1 MKFPRAFYIANTLEI
16 FERLAWYG
24 FFTVSSLYMSSPKSQ
39 GGMAFTDA
47 ERGFLQGLIPF
58 LLYLFPVITGAL
70 ADRYG
75 YKRMFWISFFI
86 MCPGYYLLGQAQG
99 FWSFFFAFLA
109 VAIGAACF
117 KPVVLGTISRTTSAQ
132 NRGLGFG
139 IFYTMINLG
148 GFLGPFVAGYVRAIS
163 WEWVF
168 IMSACWIA
176 INMLILG
183 LFYREPENEA
193 CKEIKLDDR
202 KSKDSR
208 SLKVVLVEAQ
218 EVLGN
223 ARLAFLLI
231 PLIIGLLACVKFNVD
246 ISYYIY
252 AALCWL
258 GINLIWSQW
267 VKINENASL
276 TNSSHRNPLHN
287 SPKRPFDELPSG
299 KWYQQPI
306 VIGEAN
312 FLLYLLILAGFWT
325 VYNQLFF
332 TLPLYIRD
340 FVDTSDLVRALYT
353 IHPNLANFMAQV
365 NVEQLS
371 SIIETL
377 DWNRPAGE
385 IRSSLTHYK
394 ILLPIELVES
404 TRTAIASGILEPQFL
419 AKNWAQQY
427 RQINPEYIIN
437 LDFGAIILFQI
448 VLSQWLQRF
457 SSLKVIALGTVV
469 LALANLIGGLAHMV
483 VLSGFMVVAGVLVF
497 ALGEMVASPKSQE
510 YIAALAPANKAAV
523 FMGYYF
529 VSMALGMLFGGL
541 LSGWAYGTL
550 AHAKQAPYLM
560 WGLFALIGLVSAAA
574 LFIFQARLLNDK
586 TMN

>member
-1 MKFPRAFYIANTLEI
+1 MNIKFPRAFYVANTLEV

-24 FFTVSSLYMSSPKSQ
+24 FFTVSSLYMSSPKDQ
-39 GGMAFTDA
+39 GGMAFSDA

-75 YKRMFWISFFI
+75 YKRLFWISFFI

-117 KPVVLGTISRTTSAQ
+117 KPVVLGTISRTTTNE

-163 WEWVF
+163 WEFVF
-168 IMSACWIA
+168 LMSSSWIA
-176 INMLILG
+176 INMLILAF
-183 LFYREPENEA
+183 LYREPNTRD
-193 CKEIKLDDR
+193 CKNSDT
-202 KSKDSR
+202 KDSR
-208 SLKVVLVEAQ
+208 SLRQVLIEAQ

-223 ARLAFLLI
+223 GRLACLII
-231 PLIIGLLACVKFNVD
+231 PLIIGLLVCVKSNINIQTYCLASMCWVVINV
-246 ISYYIY
+246 
-252 AALCWL
+252 L
-258 GINLIWSQW
+258 WSLW
-267 VKINENASL
+267 VNTKTPLKINCQ
-276 TNSSHRNPLHN
+276 
-287 SPKRPFDELPSG
+287 KRDMNTP
-299 KWYQQPI
+299 WYQQTI
-306 VIGEAN
+306 RTGDRN
-312 FLLYLLILAGFWT
+312 FLLYLLILSGFWT

-340 FVDTSDLVRALYT
+340 FVDTSDIVIFLQA
-353 IHPNLANFMAQV
+353 IHPSLANFMAQV
-365 NVEQLS
+365 NVEQLGQA
-371 SIIETL
+371 INTL
-377 DWNRPAGE
+377 DWHQPANE
-385 IRSSLTHYK
+385 IRSTLAHYK
-394 ILLPIELVES
+394 VLLPLEVIETTKS
-404 TRTAIASGILEPQFL
+404 AMSSGILYAQFL
-419 AKNWAQQY
+419 AKSWAQHFRQVY
-427 RQINPEYIIN
+427 REYIIN

-448 VLSQWLQRF
+448 ILSHWLQRF
-457 SSLKVIALGTVV
+457 SSLKVVAFGALI
-469 LALANLIGGLAHMV
+469 LAIANLVGGLAHMV
-483 VLSGFMVVAGVLVF
+483 VLSGFMVVGGVLVF

-510 YIAALAPANKAAV
+510 YVAALAPANKAAV

-550 AHAKQAPYLM
+550 AQTYQAPYLM
-560 WGLFALIGLVSAAA
+560 WSLFALIGLLSAIA
-574 LFIFQARLLNDK
+574 LFVFQYRQR
-586 TMN
+586 